1 MIQCCYSPTD
11 QMILITGS
19 LGTHAH
25 SGLHGE
31 RGGFLG
37 HSMNFMVHGFTQKG
51 VHFPC
56 SLRFC
61 EIIGSHQPGKS
72 GEIYK
77 NEVVRELSLFCQKVR
92 ELFLNA
98 DYLDIKKIS
107 WFSLEIFWDYH
118 FMLQVKLLKKC
129 RKCSGKFVSM
139 SGKKSGNFFSDF
151 WWEPMKWQKQNC
163 ININM
168 IVCGQFSHHCH

>member
-61 EIIGSHQPGKS
+61 EIIGSQPGKS

-118 FMLQVKLLKKC
+118 FMLQVKLLKKMPKMFREIC
-129 RKCSGKFVSM
+129 VHVREKVREL
-139 SGKKSGNFFSDF
+139 FFRF
-151 WWEPMKWQKQNC
+151 LVGTHEMAKTKLYQ
-163 ININM
+163 
-168 IVCGQFSHHCH
+168 H